1 MAMTT
6 RTIETTITFRQPFT
20 LSSIDGMQ
28 PAGTYRLVTDE
39 EEIPGLSFLALRRTA
54 TMLQLPALSASPSSS
69 YRVVPVDPAE
79 LQKALD
85 ADGGASSP
93 R

>member
-6 RTIETTITFRQPFT
+6 RTTETTITFRQPFT
-20 LSSIDGMQ
+20 LSSVDGVQ

-39 EEIPGLSFLALRRTA
+39 DEIPGLSFLALHRTA
-54 TMLQLPALSASPSSS
+54 TMLQLPALSAPSSS

-79 LQKALD
+79 LQKALE
-85 ADGGASSP
+85 ADGGAPST